1 MELSE
6 RLSQLT
12 QIQAARQ
19 AIEAQRPVLGDVIDG
34 TLADID
40 SRIASLLPPAPTEEQ
55 LKAVSGWNTVLE
67 QLAEL
72 DMAPPEPNET
82 VLDALRAVSEYA
94 HVTEV
99 FQSLGAVSLSS
110 TEVAPSPTESTAS
123 ESAPK
128 QPRRRSRRTSP
139 AVPKSEPAPADAAPE
154 EQPAA
159 EPIIE
164 EVQKPVAEQDTPVAS
179 SEIPVEEVPL
189 PETICKVVISDGN
202 HEKEI
207 TRIHKDFT
215 VAILKALQES
225 PDGTVETTALHRQ
238 LVGASSREIEMHR
251 NGTRLIDDSAF
262 DATRAKLL
270 SRHFYFALKEL
281 SGAHY
286 VEHIPGSL
294 GAGSGVNRNKSGLIK
309 AHSDIQITANEEGDV
324 RVEMQPKPH
333 RLSIDLY
340 QQSIDNGRGQV
351 HVLEKSTERFKVVAK
366 ALGVLATKEQE
377 ETKRF
382 TRSKLN
388 DWLREG
394 GIELDFLE
402 TQSLS
407 ENLKLTIDAFDEDLP
422 LSAHGTRGGAYF
434 SWDSRAAVEVTDGF
448 PEKPNFENAIQIRIA
463 EGTVY
468 VVVDGTEQPLIEYTD
483 NLPALKTGV
492 VGADTLIKRQSALFM
507 ALSAIEA
514 TDVIDAE
521 QLRSLMPTEDISVNA
536 LSNWIYSVTDKLNE
550 LAGEIIVNRRR
561 FGSMLIDLNRR
572 IVVVDSDQELSADDN
587 ANSADPLDGTP
598 KEPIDD
604 EPAAFPL
611 PEGAAEDP
619 SEPEEALPEN
629 PGVAPRRTALE
640 LIEDTNNLDERTK
653 MILRRR
659 LTQDGRFEFPK
670 KLEHAVYLLQL
681 VADNSALAEL
691 RETDRF
697 RHSDASYYENFI
709 AELLCACYFRTM
721 TWGEFGSLVQAV
733 RQTAPDSVTISSDN
747 FLHTAMNTAFNESA
761 VTPHDTAHR
770 ATERAKLDIYLAK
783 ALDDFRHG
791 IVPPVATPMQA
802 VGLLDH
808 FRANR
813 QVIAEGKTQH
823 EFDQLVESLQ
833 VSCYDVLGKGN
844 LLSMLDFRTPAR
856 TTGGQRAIQTATGE
870 EQQLTR
876 TDSYR
881 YPDIQPRGRR
891 RRRP

>member
-6 RLSQLT
+6 RLTQLT

-19 AIEAQRPVLGDVIDG
+19 TIEAQRPVLGDVIDA

-55 LKAVSGWNTVLE
+55 LKTASGWNTVLE

-72 DMAPPEPNET
+72 DMPLPEPNET
-82 VLDALRAVSEYA
+82 VLDAVRAVSEYA

-99 FQSLGAVSLSS
+99 FQSLGAVSLGS
-110 TEVAPSPTESTAS
+110 TEVAPSPTESTPS
-123 ESAPK
+123 ESSPK
-128 QPRRRSRRTSP
+128 RPRQRSRRASTV
-139 AVPKSEPAPADAAPE
+139 APKPELADAAPE
-154 EQPAA
+154 EQPVA

-164 EVQKPVAEQDTPVAS
+164 QVQEPVAEQDTPIAS

-189 PETICKVVISDGN
+189 PETIGKVVISDGN

-207 TRIHKDFT
+207 TRIHKEFT

-251 NGTRLIDDSAF
+251 NGTRLIDDLAF

-309 AHSDIQITANEEGDV
+309 AHSDIQIIANEQGDV
-324 RVEMQPKPH
+324 RVEMNPTPH
-333 RLSIDLY
+333 QVRVNLY
-340 QQSIDNGRGQV
+340 DQSIANGHGQA
-351 HVLEKSTERFKVVAK
+351 HVFEKDSRKFEKIARTIGF
-366 ALGVLATKEQE
+366 LATKSES
-377 ETKRF
+377 ETARF
-382 TRSKLN
+382 TRTKLQEWLPDVMGPDRHSMQAVSSDLKSVAETFN
-388 DWLREG
+388 D
-394 GIELDFLE
+394 DF
-402 TQSLS
+402 
-407 ENLKLTIDAFDEDLP
+407 P
-422 LSAHGTRGGAYF
+422 LLQRGTRGGAYF
-434 SWDSRAAVEVTDGF
+434 TWDSRAEVEVVDGF